1 MNSIATK
8 IWDFRK
14 NSDTNLLSVSAQIE
28 EIKEM
33 LDILVVNKGF
43 INMEDEDDEDEYYE
57 DEEWIE
63 LSVMSSK

>member
-43 INMEDEDDEDEYYE
+43 MNMEDEDDEDEYYE